1 MPYFAQIKSGKVVAV
16 SELASYVAADDLIA
30 IDSLDT
36 TLLGAT
42 YADGAFT
49 REVVP
54 IVPYSVTMRQARMAL
69 NAAGK
74 LSQVESA
81 IDALPEPNRTDA
93 RIEWEYSNEVQR
105 GNSFVSLLGAALS
118 MSEAELDALF
128 TQAATL

>member
-1 MPYFAQIKSGKVVAV
+1 MQ
-16 SELASYVAADDLIA
+16 EIA
-30 IDSLDT
+30 PGVFEYGNPGTPSS
-36 TLLGAT
+36 
-42 YADGAFT
+42 
-49 REVVP
+49 VP
-54 IVPYSVTMRQARMAL
+54 QSVTMRQARMAL

-81 IDALPEPNRTDA
+81 IDALPEPNRTAA

-118 MSEAELDALF
+118 MSESELDALF